1 MSSIREKD
9 IQSLPQIRYS
19 EKDDPFF
26 QRCRVKVNQYFE
38 DKQLNKLAGS
48 RMYGKTLLLFGLWIG
63 LYVLLLSNT
72 LAGWTLIALQVAWHF
87 NMFLMSVGIAHDG
100 THHAYSNKPW
110 VNKFFTGIFDYIGI
124 NSDMWEYNHI
134 HSHHRAPNVPIYD
147 SAIFSLSLFRFH
159 PRAPYYKMHRY
170 QHIYIVVIYACSTL
184 FKLFILDFFSFSR
197 SRIGFISVQK
207 HPMKQFLYL
216 LFTKIVV
223 VTYTLVVPLI
233 VLDAPA
239 WQVVTGFL
247 LGHMISGIALGIIFQ
262 VTHLH
267 QDTTWPEPDENGYI
281 QTSFARHI
289 FRTTADFCPTSRVVT
304 WISGGLNIHVAHHLF
319 PRISQMHLIPLARIV
334 KETAEECGIR
344 YYVYPTIFHAVRS
357 HLAALKMLGRPPE
370 FDNNAIAKPEESLSL
385 AT

>member
-1 MSSIREKD
+1 MQSIREKD
-9 IQSLPQIRYS
+9 VLSLPQIRYT
-19 EKDDPFF
+19 EKEDLFYKN
-26 QRCRVKVNQYFE
+26 CRDKVNRYFT
-38 DKQLNKLAGS
+38 DKHIHKLADS
-48 RMYGKTLLLFGLWIG
+48 RMYGKTIFLFGMWIG
-63 LYVLLLSNT
+63 LYVLMLSNIVT
-72 LAGWTLIALQVAWHF
+72 GWGLLLLQIAWHF

-100 THHAYSNKPW
+100 THHAYSNKRW

-159 PRAPYYKMHRY
+159 PRAPYYNFHRY
-170 QHIYIVVIYACSTL
+170 QHRYIFIVYACSTL

-197 SRIGFISVQK
+197 SRIGFISIQK
-207 HPMKQFLYL
+207 QLVKQFLYL

-223 VTYTLVVPLI
+223 VTYTLIIPLMVI
-233 VLDAPA
+233 EAPT
-239 WQVVTGFL
+239 WQIVTGFL
-247 LGHMISGIALGIIFQ
+247 LGHMVSGIALGIIFQ

-267 QDTTWPEPDENGYI
+267 QDTSWPEPDEEGSI
-281 QTSFARHI
+281 KTSFAQHI

-344 YYVYPTIFHAVRS
+344 YHAYPTILHAVRS
-357 HLAALKMLGRPPE
+357 HLTTLKMLGRQPGQ
-370 FDNNAIAKPEESLSL
+370 AKKRFMV
-385 AT
+385 